1 MKWFHLSRLGLRE
14 IEEDLD
20 HIPQS
25 QYNRIKWKYSSINIS
40 SCGLFLFL
48 LPPISFICRLHTVLL
63 WLVAGISAWPVL
75 SFSFPFLL
83 ESITSSTQGGLSV
96 HLSITLR
103 LFFFLSCCCCVF
115 IWFHITTR
123 CPAALLSHHLLSLE
137 LSFSLSLWSVQH
149 CCNSAQSEVDNS
161 AGCPNSLSFSSL
173 LLWTFVVCSFSD
185 CSRDHQVFFFSFLL
199 SRSGCLSF
207 LNTSAHIFAPRGD
220 NVTHRTARAQRTER
234 KWTQLNNNL
243 KENLAPPI
251 LLFSFIYCQHWIREW
266 PHYNAN
272 VKELSKLKRAIF
284 NRCGG
289 GIQTGKQT
297 KQLAN
302 KKNHQVIVFN

>member
-1 MKWFHLSRLGLRE
+1 MQVTHSFTLARCWNFSLA
-14 IEEDLD
+14 
-20 HIPQS
+20 
-25 QYNRIKWKYSSINIS
+25 SSF
-40 SCGLFLFL
+40 FLF
-48 LPPISFICRLHTVLL
+48 SFLIGVHHIFYTRRAVSPLVHHTASFL
-63 WLVAGISAWPVL
+63 
-75 SFSFPFLL
+75 FSFLL
-83 ESITSSTQGGLSV
+83 LLCIYLISYNDAMPRCALVTSPAESGT
-96 HLSITLR
+96 
-103 LFFFLSCCCCVF
+103 
-115 IWFHITTR
+115 
-123 CPAALLSHHLLSLE
+123 LSL
-137 LSFSLSLWSVQH
+137 SLSLWSVQH